1 MVNFFYG
8 KGKFPPVKENIVFG
22 GAMYLT
28 LDAYLRRQAATQAD
42 RTAIINVTGGTVQ
55 KLSYA
60 QLYDHIQ
67 RVAAWLLAQGCGRQS
82 RGLIIMENRPEWPLS
97 YFGLLLAGGTAV
109 PVDVQSR
116 PEHLAYVLEQT
127 QARVVFAS
135 AQAPLAALAQGPSV
149 QQVVLAG
156 PPPACGFPGIPFGEL
171 LQTPPTDVL
180 PQVEVDDLA
189 SIIYTSGTTGLPKG
203 VMLTQKNFAA
213 NYEGIAALRAVTKED
228 NFLALLPLFHA
239 FPFTATLLL
248 PLFTGATVTFID
260 TLKAEPVL
268 RCLKEQ
274 RVTILPVTP
283 QVLQHFYRG
292 IAARLE
298 QLPLGLGRLLPRAL
312 ELARRWRT
320 QGGPDLSAL
329 LTRKFRQTL
338 GDQFRFFVSGGAKLP
353 EELAENFGRLGFT
366 VLEGY
371 GLTET
376 APVVAINPPEA
387 PRLGSAGKPLVNVA
401 VRLDHP
407 DAQGV
412 GEILIRGDNVMAG
425 YFQNEA
431 ATRAVIQDGWFR
443 SGDLGRLDADGY
455 FYVQGRIKDII
466 VLSSG
471 KNISAEE
478 VAQHY
483 LQAPA
488 IKEIFIL
495 PDARQEKLAAVIF
508 PNFDYFRQTGE
519 TDVYSRVK
527 WYLDYYSQQLEPY
540 KRVRD
545 FVLTNQEL
553 PKTRLGKIRMQ
564 EAAKIYQERAGKPY
578 QAKKSALQ
586 EDLSAIGVEVVQ
598 LLLAKSGQPVI
609 ALDDHLELDLGLDS
623 LALVELAAALEE
635 RFQVA
640 IKETGFADI
649 FTVGELVR
657 FVESL
662 QPGEREPAAAVQRSW
677 TAILQQDPPEVLRR
691 RIELGAPLGASLFT
705 WACSLKFGL
714 LAKGFFHLQGRGQEN
729 LPRGAA
735 LICPNHT
742 SYLDGFLIF
751 LVTPQ
756 ARRQN
761 LFFLGST
768 YYFDLPLIR
777 PLVKALRV
785 IPVDSARH
793 LVEAMQAAAYVL
805 RHGKLL
811 CVFPEG
817 ARSITG
823 ELREIKKG
831 VVILAKE
838 LQVPIVPAHIQG
850 SYEAWG
856 PLQTWPKPH
865 RITVTF
871 GRPQS
876 FGQFLAAGRSLQPEA
891 GEEEAAAL
899 GLRQALAALQE
910 KGMRDAG

>member
-1 MVNFFYG
+1 MSD
-8 KGKFPPVKENIVFG
+8 
-22 GAMYLT
+22 T
-28 LDAYLRRQAATQAD
+28 LMAHLQRQVQLRPD
-42 RTAIINVTGGTVQ
+42 KTAIIAVMGGKVQ
-55 KLSYA
+55 KLSYS
-60 QLYDHIQ
+60 QLYEQ
-67 RVAAWLLAQGCGRQS
+67 ARRVAAWLRHQGFQPGE
-82 RGLIIMENRPEWPLS
+82 RGAIVLENRVEWPLC

-109 PVDVQSR
+109 PVDVQTR
-116 PEHLAYVLEQT
+116 PEHLSYILEQT
-127 QARVVFAS
+127 GATIVFAS
-135 AQAPLAALAQGPSV
+135 AQAPLPTIAAAPSLHQLIIV
-149 QQVVLAG
+149 G
-156 PPPACGFPGIPFGEL
+156 EPPPCAAQAIPFDRL
-171 LQTPPTDVL
+171 LATPPLDTPWEGAATAV
-180 PQVEVDDLA
+180 A
-189 SIIYTSGTTGLPKG
+189 SIIYTSGTTGPPKG
-203 VMLTQKNFAA
+203 VMLTHKNFVA
-213 NYEGIAALRAVTKED
+213 NYEGIAALQAVTPED
-228 NFLALLPLFHA
+228 NFLAILPLFHA

-248 PLFTGATVTFID
+248 PLFTGATVTFLD

-292 IAARLE
+292 MAARLE
-298 QLPLGLGRLLPRAL
+298 ALPLGLGRLLPRVL
-312 ELARRWRT
+312 ELARRWHEA
-320 QGGPDLSAL
+320 GGPDCASF
-329 LTRKFRQTL
+329 LTNPFRQAL

-353 EELAENFGRLGFT
+353 EDLAENLTRLGFT

-376 APVVAINPPEA
+376 APVVSINPPDA
-387 PRLGSAGKPLVNVA
+387 PRLGSAGKPLVNVQ
-401 VRLDHP
+401 VRIDQP
-407 DAQGV
+407 DERGI
-412 GEILIRGDNVMAG
+412 GEIFIRGENVMAG
-425 YFQNEA
+425 YFHNEE
-431 ATRAVIQDGWFR
+431 ATRTVFQDGWFK

-455 FYVQGRIKDII
+455 LYVQGRLKDII

-478 VAQHY
+478 IAQHY

-488 IKEIFIL
+488 IQEIFIL
-495 PDARQEKLAAVIF
+495 PDPRQEKLVAVIY
-508 PNFDYFRQTGE
+508 PNFAYFRQTGE
-519 TDVYSRVK
+519 TDIHSRVK

-564 EAAKIYQERAGKPY
+564 EAAKIYQKRVGKVY
-578 QAKKSALQ
+578 QAKKSAL
-586 EDLSAIGVEVVQ
+586 ESDLSAVGLEVVR
-598 LLLAKSGQPVI
+598 LLLAKSGLPVI
-609 ALDDHLELDLGLDS
+609 ALEDHLELDLGLDS

-640 IKETGFADI
+640 IPDTGFAEV
-649 FTVGELVR
+649 FTVRELINL
-657 FVESL
+657 VESR
-662 QPGEREPAAAVQRSW
+662 QPHGPVSLPSMQRSW
-677 TAILQQDPPEVLRR
+677 RDILQEEPPEALRR
-691 RIELGAPLGASLFT
+691 RLELGSPLAARLFT
-705 WACSLKFGL
+705 LTCSVVFGL
-714 LAKGFFHLQGRGQEN
+714 LARAFFRLRGRGQEQ
-729 LPRGAA
+729 LPAGPA

-742 SYLDGFLIF
+742 SFLDGFLIF

-756 ARRQN
+756 AQRQN

-793 LVEAMQAAAYVL
+793 LVEAMQASAYVL

-838 LQVPIVPAHIQG
+838 LAVPIVPAYIRG
-850 SYEAWG
+850 SYEAWS
-856 PLQTWPKPH
+856 PLATWPKPH
-865 RITVTF
+865 PISVTF
-871 GRPQS
+871 GPPQRYEQLVAVGSRLRP
-876 FGQFLAAGRSLQPEA
+876 AA
-891 GEEEAAAL
+891 GEEEAATL
-899 GLRQALAALQE
+899 GLRQAIEALAPISPQ
-910 KGMRDAG
+910 